1 VSVSEVYFVPIE
13 RLDLMTME
21 AIILR
26 TRMLP
31 SHYTILA
38 CYDCHGSGPLMPWR
52 GRALCESCRVLAKVR
67 EA

>member
-1 VSVSEVYFVPIE
+1 MNAPELFIAPIE

-26 TRMLP
+26 ARVLP
-31 SHYTILA
+31 SHYTIPA
-38 CYDCHGSGPLMPWR
+38 CYDCHGSGPLIAWR
-52 GRALCESCRVLAKVR
+52 GRALCEPCRVLAKVR